1 MKTEQI
7 LLILAGFYFLQ
18 QMRRTQAQPVQATA
32 STPAAANQS
41 AGNQASNQSMD
52 TSNYFDPAQ
61 TNGQSGGDASRQ
73 DNSWDAQ
80 TKPARDA
87 IGSWLCQNVSGS
99 LPGCP

>member
-7 LLILAGFYFLQ
+7 LLIVAGFYFLQ
-18 QMRRTQAQPVQATA
+18 QMRKQRTMIVQRPAP
-32 STPAAANQS
+32 TPAAANQS

-61 TNGQSGGDASRQ
+61 TNGQSGGDAGRQ
-73 DNSWDAQ
+73 DTSWDAQ

-87 IGSWLCQNVSGS
+87 IGSWLCTNVSAS

>member
-18 QMRRTQAQPVQATA
+18 QMRRPQAQPVQRPAP
-32 STPAAANQS
+32 TPAAANQS
-41 AGNQASNQSMD
+41 AGDQASSQSVD

-61 TNGQSGGDASRQ
+61 TNGQSGGDAGRQ
-73 DNSWDAQ
+73 DTSWDAQ
-80 TKPARDA
+80 TKPARDV
-87 IGSWLCQNVSGS
+87 IGGILCGINPN